1 MTEMKKVRMTSKIAV
16 SACAIFLAVTLACLN
31 DRAEAGVPTEQVR
44 ATVDR
49 VLAILK
55 DPKLKADGAEK
66 NRRAELSN
74 AILPRFD
81 FEEMAKRS
89 LGSEWRRHTP
99 AEQKEFVNLF
109 TDLLKESYVTTIES
123 YRGDRVVYRK
133 ETQDGRFAEVGTAV
147 ITEQDQEFSIIYKMH
162 LASSDWKVYDV
173 VLENISIVNNF
184 RSQFRRVLGKSSF
197 ADLLQTMRERKP

>member
-1 MTEMKKVRMTSKIAV
+1 MNFRLIV
-16 SACAIFLAVTLACLN
+16 SVGALILSLALIRP
-31 DRAEAGVPTEQVR
+31 DDSAEAGVPTDQVR

-55 DPKLKADGAEK
+55 DPKLNSDGAE
-66 NRRAELSN
+66 NRRRGELSN

-89 LGSEWRRHTP
+89 LGAEWRRRTP
-99 AEQKEFVNLF
+99 AEQKEFIKLF

-133 ETQDGRFAEVGTAV
+133 EAQDGRFAEVGTAV
-147 ITEQDQEFSIIYKMH
+147 ITEQDQEFIIIYKMH
-162 LASSDWKVYDV
+162 LASTDWKVYDV

-184 RSQFRRVLGKSSF
+184 RSQFRRVLGRSSF
-197 ADLLQTMRERKP
+197 AELLRTMRERKP